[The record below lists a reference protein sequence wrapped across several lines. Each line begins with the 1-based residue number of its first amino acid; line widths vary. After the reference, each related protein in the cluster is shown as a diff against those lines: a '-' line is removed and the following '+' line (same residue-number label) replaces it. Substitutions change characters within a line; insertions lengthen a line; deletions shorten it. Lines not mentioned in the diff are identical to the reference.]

1 MDPRSSIKNINTP
14 ETVEDRI
21 LHASMKVFSENGYNG
36 ATTIKIAK
44 DANVNEIT
52 IFRKFKSKENLLKA
66 VVEKNI
72 TETLENLD
80 NILCREKSTDIE
92 ICIKTLGISLKQF
105 LDGRMDFI
113 LIVSN
118 EGRKRPELKHTFSL
132 FRSKMIEHLEE
143 YFKTQIEHGNMRKVN
158 PEVLAFTLF
167 SFIFY
172 KSISEKMFDDD
183 LLLDDNDAFE
193 RYTDILIRG
202 ITQ

>member
-1 MDPRSSIKNINTP
+1 MENIPAP
-14 ETVEDRI
+14 ETVEEKI
-21 LHASMKVFSENGYNG
+21 LNAAMKVFSKNGYNG
-36 ATTIKIAK
+36 STTIKIARE
-44 DANVNEIT
+44 ANVNEIT

-66 VVEKNI
+66 VVENNL

-80 NILCREKSTDIE
+80 TILCMEKSTDIE
-92 ICIKTLGISLKQF
+92 ICIKTLGISFKQF
-105 LDGRMDFI
+105 LDERMDFI
-113 LIVSN
+113 LIVAN
-118 EGRKRPELKHTFSL
+118 EGRKRPELKHTFTL

-143 YFKTQIEHGNMRKVN
+143 YFKTQIAHENIRKID

-183 LLLDDNDAFE
+183 LLLDDTDAFGK
-193 RYTDILIRG
+193 YTDILMRG

>member
-1 MDPRSSIKNINTP
+1 MNLKCEMENIPAP
-14 ETVEDRI
+14 ETVEEKI
-21 LHASMKVFSENGYNG
+21 LNAAMKVFSKNGYNG
-36 ATTIKIAK
+36 STTIKIARE
-44 DANVNEIT
+44 ANVNEIT

-66 VVEKNI
+66 VVENNL

-80 NILCREKSTDIE
+80 TILCMEKSTDIE
-92 ICIKTLGISLKQF
+92 ICIKTLGISFKQF
-105 LDGRMDFI
+105 LDERMDFI
-113 LIVSN
+113 LIVAN
-118 EGRKRPELKHTFSL
+118 EGRKRPELKHTFTL

-143 YFKTQIEHGNMRKVN
+143 YFKTQIAHENIRKID

-183 LLLDDNDAFE
+183 LLLDDTDAFGK
-193 RYTDILIRG
+193 YTDILMRG